1 MEKVKLEIIYVDIK
15 ELKPVDYNPRNIT
28 EKEYEDIEKSLK
40 EYDFVEPILVNS
52 AENRKNIIIGGHQRV
67 RVAEDL
73 GFTEIPVVYK
83 NIPDEKSE
91 KKLNLRLNKN
101 LGHWDWNK
109 LAQIE
114 EDLLKEVGF
123 EDWELK
129 KFVVNVDESLPDL
142 VRDGEEKKHQMN
154 LMFTPEQLEEVN
166 RAIGST
172 GEGDNASGIYEICK
186 KFNNT

>member
-1 MEKVKLEIIYVDIK
+1 MENVKIEIAYVDIK
-15 ELKPVDYNPRNIT
+15 ELKPADYNPRDIT

-40 EYDFVEPILVNS
+40 EFGFIDPVLVNS

-67 RVAEDL
+67 KIADDL
-73 GFTEIPVVYK
+73 DIKEIPVVYL
-83 NIPDEKSE
+83 NIPDEQKE
-91 KKLNLRLNKN
+91 KELNLRLNKN
-101 LGHWDWNK
+101 LGHWDWSK
-109 LAQIE
+109 LAQIQS
-114 EDLLKEVGF
+114 DLLKGVGF
-123 EDWELK
+123 EDWELE

-142 VRDGEEKKHQMN
+142 VGEGGEKKSQMT

-166 RAIGST
+166 RAISST

>member
-67 RVAEDL
+67 KVAEDL

-109 LAQIE
+109 LAQIK
-114 EDLLKEVGF
+114 EDLL
-123 EDWELK
+123 
-129 KFVVNVDESLPDL
+129 DESLLDL
-142 VRDGEEKKHQMN
+142 VGDGGEKKYQMT

-172 GEGDNASGIYEICK
+172 GEGNNASGIYEICK